1 MNIFKKIEKGLRKV
15 KDKIVDDIIPTGSAT
30 KRAIRKAI
38 PNELADI
45 AVKAAPFVALLPGGA
60 PFAAAMR
67 GIGRFDQRGSIS
79 DALKQAAGTYAF
91 SKVASPFTNQ
101 LPGLSGNTY
110 EGLSGVM
117 QAGKDLGSSAYS
129 GIKSLGTGGKNA
141 VTEMLGGS
149 KAGSPK
155 GMPDFSGMGVGGGRD
170 MASVSTSGGGI
181 KSLGNKILDFGK
193 EYAFGEDKKFQ
204 MGDIGRFLGDPGKT
218 VPLTMI
224 ASYIKEKF
232 FPDEDQD
239 SFDAKFAEAMRKRG
253 ENVQG
258 YLRQYGPFD
267 PRRDPTKNPY
277 TQQEID
283 QFAKDKTI
291 EYRNAADGGLMT
303 LPREDYFLGGK
314 SVTTVNP
321 NPDFERA
328 SKVTSDDILNVF
340 KDKFIFKGRSPAKG
354 PRQLGLLIPPEDVGK
369 IPRASKVSSDDILNV
384 FKEKFDEGNFF
395 RSGSPRLALPMGRKV
410 SATFSPKQAL
420 TAERA
425 FDVDDTK
432 REIRDFFERRLRGM
446 PASFRPELME
456 NEEIRNLLS
465 SGDKKGLDALMT
477 SLLRDANFDR
487 EEAAMGGRMNYAS
500 GSEGIMMASNPD
512 PMDERNQVLEMMA
525 MQTFGKPLRDLS
537 DDQIIELEEMFDD
550 FISSGQPLPS
560 DPTKPINPFAPKP
573 TGPALPDKQMAF
585 MDDDY
590 ESEFMRLVGEF
601 MEQGFNQEEA
611 IEAARDELAR
621 IGSKFMADGGRVNY
635 AIGGDTPEENA
646 MQAAGIEGLDINI
659 NPKGIK
665 ELDMRETGGFIPPV
679 GVKEK
684 EDDIPA
690 MLSNNEFVFTADAV
704 RGMGEGDVD
713 KGAER
718 MYSMMKKL
726 EDGGRV

>member
-1 MNIFKKIEKGLRKV
+1 MSIFKKIEQGLRKV

-30 KRAIRKAI
+30 KKAIRNLI

-45 AVKAAPFVALLPGGA
+45 AVKAAPFVAMIPGGA
-60 PFAAAMR
+60 PYAAAMR

-79 DALKQAAGTYAF
+79 DALKQAAATAAF
-91 SKVASPFTNQ
+91 SSVATPFTSQ
-101 LPGLSGNTY
+101 LPGLAGNTY
-110 EGLSGVM
+110 EGLSGVI

-141 VTEMLGGS
+141 ASEIMGNMYPTDYGYELG
-149 KAGSPK
+149 
-155 GMPDFSGMGVGGGRD
+155 SGA
-170 MASVSTSGGGI
+170 ASSGGGI
-181 KSLGNKILDFGK
+181 KSLGSKILDFGK

-239 SFDAKFAEAMRKRG
+239 SFDAKFAEAMARRG
-253 ENVQG
+253 ENVEG
-258 YLRQYGPFD
+258 YLKQYGPFD
-267 PRRDPTKNPY
+267 PRRDPTENPY
-277 TQQEID
+277 TQEEID

-291 EYRNAADGGLMT
+291 EYRNVAASGGLMSI
-303 LPREDYFLGGK
+303 PRENYFLGGK
-314 SVTTVNP
+314 SFAKTARMVNP

-328 SKVTSDDILNVF
+328 SKVTPDDILNVF
-340 KDKFIFKGRSPAKG
+340 KKKFDEGVFFKGRRLPKSIEASYLANPEMPLFVGMTKRPLDNVG
-354 PRQLGLLIPPEDVGK
+354 MIPKE
-369 IPRASKVSSDDILNV
+369 SKVTPDDIMSV
-384 FKEKFDEGNFF
+384 FKEKFDGGNFF
-395 RSGSPRLALPMGRKV
+395 GKGGPRLALPMGRKV
-410 SATFSPKQAL
+410 SSTTVNPNP
-420 TAERA
+420 
-425 FDVDDTK
+425 
-432 REIRDFFERRLRGM
+432 DFGRKISDR
-446 PASFRPELME
+446 
-456 NEEIRNLLS
+456 
-465 SGDKKGLDALMT
+465 KGLAKLMV

-500 GSEGIMMASNPD
+500 GSGE
-512 PMDERNQVLEMMA
+512 
-525 MQTFGKPLRDLS
+525 
-537 DDQIIELEEMFDD
+537 
-550 FISSGQPLPS
+550 LPS

-573 TGPALPDKQMAF
+573 TGPALPNKMMAS
-585 MDDDY
+585 M
-590 ESEFMRLVGEF
+590 EENELEFMRLVDEF
-601 MEQGFNQEEA
+601 MEQGFNLEEA
-611 IEAARDELAR
+611 IEAAREELER
-621 IGSKFMADGGRVNY
+621 KSMATGGRVNY
-635 AIGGDTPEENA
+635 AMGGDTPEENA

-659 NPKGIK
+659 NPKGVT

-718 MYSMMKKL
+718 MYDMMKKL
-726 EDGGRV
+726 ENGGRV

>member
-1 MNIFKKIEKGLRKV
+1 MSFFKKIERGLRKV

-45 AVKAAPFVALLPGGA
+45 AVDLAPFVA
-60 PFAAAMR
+60 PFNPALAAGMR

-79 DALKQAAGTYAF
+79 DALKQGAMMYGGGKLVGMIPGTESYFGQGLEGAKALG
-91 SKVASPFTNQ
+91 SDA
-101 LPGLSGNTY
+101 LSG
-110 EGLSGVM
+110 
-117 QAGKDLGSSAYS
+117 
-129 GIKSLGTGGKNA
+129 IRSLGTSGKNS

-149 KAGSPK
+149 KAGSPT
-155 GMPDFSGMGVGGGRD
+155 GMPDFSGMTRGGGAVQD
-170 MASVSTSGGGI
+170 KGVVSTIFDKGM
-181 KSLGNKILDFGK
+181 DMGK
-193 EYAFGEDKKFQ
+193 EYLFGEDKKFQ
-204 MGDIGRFLGDPGKT
+204 MGDIGKFLGDPGKT

-239 SFDAKFAEAMRKRG
+239 SFDAKFAEAMKKRG

-291 EYRNAADGGLMT
+291 EYENAANGGLMT

-314 SVTTVNP
+314 TYSRTVNP

-328 SKVTSDDILNVF
+328 SAVTSDDILNVF
-340 KDKFIFKGRSPAKG
+340 KK
-354 PRQLGLLIPPEDVGK
+354 
-369 IPRASKVSSDDILNV
+369 
-384 FKEKFDEGNFF
+384 KFDEGNFF
-395 RSGSPRLALPMGRKV
+395 KGSILPKGVTAGTYTAQPQNTGGGSAKPEDMMKIFESKMGNSSNPFLKALKQ
-410 SATFSPKQAL
+410 FSPDGGSK
-420 TAERA
+420 
-425 FDVDDTK
+425 K
-432 REIRDFFERRLRGM
+432 I
-446 PASFRPELME
+446 S
-456 NEEIRNLLS
+456 
-465 SGDKKGLDALMT
+465 DKKGLGKLMV
-477 SLLRDANFDR
+477 SLLRQANFDR

-512 PMDERNQVLEMMA
+512 AADERNQVLEMMA
-525 MQTFGKPLRDLS
+525 MQTFGKPLGDLS
-537 DDQIIELEEMFDD
+537 EDQIIELEEMFDD

-573 TGPALPDKQMAF
+573 TGPALPNKMMAS
-585 MDDDY
+585 M
-590 ESEFMRLVGEF
+590 EENELEFMRLVDEF
-601 MEQGFNQEEA
+601 MEQGFNLEEA
-611 IEAARDELAR
+611 IEAAKEELERKSIAT
-621 IGSKFMADGGRVNY
+621 GGRVNY
-635 AIGGDTPEENA
+635 AMGGDTPEENA
-646 MQAAGIEGLDINI
+646 LQAAGIEGLDINI
-659 NPKGIK
+659 NPKGIT

-704 RGMGEGDVD
+704 KGMGDGDVD

-718 MYSMMKKL
+718 MYDMMKKL
-726 EDGGRV
+726 ENGGRV

>member
-1 MNIFKKIEKGLRKV
+1 M
-15 KDKIVDDIIPTGSAT
+15 IPGQQGT
-30 KRAIRKAI
+30 
-38 PNELADI
+38 
-45 AVKAAPFVALLPGGA
+45 AAL
-60 PFAAAMR
+60 MR
-67 GIGRFDQRGSIS
+67 GLGRFDQRGSIS
-79 DALKQAAGTYAF
+79 DALKQAGATYIGG
-91 SKVASPFTNQ
+91 KVISPYTGNII
-101 LPGLSGNTY
+101 PGLEGNTY
-110 EGLSGVM
+110 KGLEGLM
-117 QAGKDLGSSAYS
+117 QAGKD
-129 GIKSLGTGGKNA
+129 IGTGTMDLFKGGGKNA
-141 VTEMLGGS
+141 ATDIIE
-149 KAGSPK
+149 K
-155 GMPDFSGMGVGGGRD
+155 GMDMYPTDYGFETGGDG
-170 MASVSTSGGGI
+170 GGGI
-181 KSLGNKILDFGK
+181 RSLGNKILDFGK
-193 EYAFGEDKKFQ
+193 KYAFGPDKKFQ

-218 VPLTMI
+218 IPLTMM

-239 SFDAKFAEAMRKRG
+239 SFDAKFAEAMKKRG
-253 ENVQG
+253 ENVEG

-291 EYRNAADGGLMT
+291 EYENAANGGLMSI
-303 LPREDYFLGGK
+303 PRENYFLGGK
-314 SVTTVNP
+314 SFAKAARMVNP

-328 SKVTSDDILNVF
+328 SKVTPDDILNVF
-340 KDKFIFKGRSPAKG
+340 KKQFNEGVFFKGRRLPKSIEEFHLANPEMPLPVG
-354 PRQLGLLIPPEDVGK
+354 TTRRSLDNLGRIPK
-369 IPRASKVSSDDILNV
+369 ASKVSSDDIMAV
-384 FKEKFDEGNFF
+384 FKEKFDGGNFF
-395 RSGSPRLALPMGRKV
+395 GKGGPRLALPMGRKV
-410 SATFSPKQAL
+410 SSTSPFKNVGRPMPLGLGIPPSGNYADNFSN
-420 TAERA
+420 R
-425 FDVDDTK
+425 
-432 REIRDFFERRLRGM
+432 
-446 PASFRPELME
+446 
-456 NEEIRNLLS
+456 
-465 SGDKKGLDALMT
+465 KGLGKLMI
-477 SLLRDANFDR
+477 SLLKDANFDR

-585 MDDDY
+585 MEDDY
-590 ESEFMRLVGEF
+590 ETEFMRLVGEF
-601 MEQGFNQEEA
+601 MEQGFSQEEA

-635 AIGGDTPEENA
+635 AMGGDTPEENA
-646 MQAAGIEGLDINI
+646 LQAAGIEGLDINI
-659 NPKGIK
+659 NPKGIT

-704 RGMGEGDVD
+704 KGMGDGDVD

-718 MYSMMKKL
+718 MYDMMKKL
-726 EDGGRV
+726 ENGGRV